1 MQTGPGGWV
10 QITFT
15 IVAAVALLM
24 QAFVLLGML
33 IAARLALR
41 RAEELSRKAEEHAL
55 PALQT
60 ARQLLDDVAPKLRV
74 AAQNLMEVSATL
86 RTKSVTVTDAVDDL
100 VKKTEVQVER
110 VDEMVTG
117 TLNSIAY
124 ATATVQKAVVTPVRQ
139 VSAVLSGLRAGFDV
153 LRSRENQVHATA
165 DGDHFV

>member
-1 MQTGPGGWV
+1 MQTGSGGWV

-15 IVAAVALLM
+15 IVAALALLL
-24 QAFVLLGML
+24 QAGILLGML
-33 IAARLALR
+33 IMARVVMKR
-41 RAEELSRKAEEHAL
+41 GEELSRKAEEHAL

-60 ARQLLDDVAPKLRV
+60 ARHLLEDVTPKLKV
-74 AAQNLMEVSATL
+74 AVQNMVEVTETL

-100 VKKTEVQVER
+100 VKRAEIQVDR

-117 TLNSIAY
+117 TLNSISN

-153 LRSRENQVHATA
+153 LRSKEQEVHASA